1 MKKIKTLVIAF
12 TVFLLL
18 IAVSGFFIAPAVLKP
33 LIIKKLTETLN
44 REARM
49 EKLSINPFTV
59 SVTVRGFSLADPG
72 QPSPFISFEKM
83 HVNIDALMSVFRRAL
98 ILTEIGLETPYVGL
112 MRRPDGTYNFT
123 DLIPPGKP
131 EKDKTKPLLF
141 SLNNIRIANGQIDFR
156 DIPKKTD
163 HSVRELNI
171 SIPFISNIEYY
182 MKQYVEPQFS
192 AVVNGHTI
200 LATGQTQPFITSRD
214 TRFDLDIQDID
225 LPHYLEYL
233 PVKMNFKMTSARLD
247 TKLGIHFIMHD
258 NQSPELTVT
267 GSAALKKVALDDLQ
281 GNKLLRLES
290 LHVDIT
296 EIRPL
301 ALDVHLSKVALNAP
315 DMVIRRDRLGQINW
329 FNLIGDHQGTQNRHE
344 TSAQAT
350 GKNELLMRIDEVNV
364 DKGALTF
371 IDSLPAQT
379 VNLSVSPFDLLV
391 ENISTRKGYKAKV
404 NLEAALNQR
413 SRLSVAGEFGIHPV
427 MADLTMDL
435 SPLAIRP
442 FQPYFTDTAKLDI
455 TGGAVSTAGNVKLA
469 LTEKSIP
476 VIRYTGNIFI
486 HNLATID
493 QVHALDFL
501 KFKKISFL
509 ALSAGYNPLFLNIRE
524 IRLDDFFA
532 KLVINQ
538 GGTTNLQDIFSA
550 KEETPVKQPQ
560 SPQQAKQT
568 AEPGQPAPPADI
580 IIGKVSFRGGTLD
593 FTDRNISPNYS
604 ATMLNLKGSV
614 TGLSSKEIT
623 RARVDLKGNLGYG
636 SPIEISGTVNPLIKD
651 LFADIKVSFK
661 DIEMSSVTPYT
672 ARYLGY
678 PVTKGKLHFDVSY
691 RIDHKKLTAENKVFF
706 DQLTF
711 GDKVESPDAITAPVT
726 LAVSLLTD
734 RQGQINLDI
743 PITGSLD
750 DPEFRILPIVWQ
762 IITNLITRAVTSPFS
777 LLSSLTGGGEEMSFV
792 EFDFG
797 SAEPSGDEQRKITAL
812 ARALYD
818 RPNLKLEIE
827 AYIDAAQDHEALKKA
842 EFDRLIKAQILRES
856 AAQGR
861 TPVPLEDV
869 AIPQTDYNKY
879 LTLAYKAGKF
889 PKPRNAIGLLKELP
903 PVEMEKLLRDHVTI
917 TNDDLERLAAGR
929 ARAVRQGL
937 LQEGNID
944 PARIFMVKQKSLTP
958 EKKEKIKDSR
968 VEFKIK

>member
-1 MKKIKTLVIAF
+1 MKMIKTLIITFA
-12 TVFLLL
+12 VFLLL

-33 LIIKKLTETLN
+33 FITKKLTETLN

-59 SVTVRGFSLADPG
+59 SVTVRGFSLTEPG
-72 QPSPFISFEKM
+72 QPVPFIAFEKM
-83 HVNIDALMSVFRRAL
+83 HVNIDAVMSVFRRAL
-98 ILTEIGLETPYVGL
+98 ILTEIGLDAPYVGL

-123 DLIPPGKP
+123 DLIHPEKP
-131 EKDKTKPLLF
+131 EKDGTKPFLF
-141 SLNNIRIANGQIDFR
+141 SLNNIRIADGQIDFR
-156 DIPKKTD
+156 DIPKNTD

-171 SIPFISNIEYY
+171 SIPFISNMEYY

-192 AVVNGHTI
+192 AVVNGHSI
-200 LATGQTQPFITSRD
+200 LAKGQTQPFITSRD

-233 PVKMNFKMTSARLD
+233 PVKMNFKLTSARLD
-247 TKLGIHFIMHD
+247 TKLGIHFIRHD
-258 NQSPELTVT
+258 NQSPALTVT
-267 GSAALKKVALDDLQ
+267 GGTTLKKVVLDDLQ

-290 LHVDIT
+290 LRIDIT
-296 EIRPL
+296 KIRPL
-301 ALDVHLSKVALNAP
+301 ALDIHLAKVALNAP
-315 DMVIRRDRLGQINW
+315 DMVIRRDGQGQINW
-329 FNLIGDHQGTQNRHE
+329 FNLVGDHKGTPDRHE
-344 TSAQAT
+344 ASVQAT
-350 GKNELLMRIDEVNV
+350 GKNEWLMRIDDLIV
-364 DKGALTF
+364 DKGAVTL

-379 VNLSVSPFDLLV
+379 VNLSVSPFDLRV
-391 ENISTRKGYKAKV
+391 ENISTRKGDNAKV
-404 NLEAALNQR
+404 NLAATVNQR
-413 SRLSVAGEFGIHPV
+413 SRLSMAGEFGIHPV
-427 MADLTMDL
+427 MADLAMDL

-442 FQPYFTDTAKLDI
+442 FQPYFTDTVKMDI
-455 TGGAVSTAGNVKLA
+455 TGGAVSTAGNVKVALA
-469 LTEKSIP
+469 EKSVP
-476 VIRYTGNIFI
+476 VIRYTGDVFI

-501 KFKKISFL
+501 KFKKISVL
-509 ALSAGYNPLFLNIRE
+509 ALSAGYNPIFLNVRE

-550 KEETPVKQPQ
+550 SEEKPVGQPQ
-560 SPQQAKQT
+560 SSQQAKQT
-568 AEPGQPAPPADI
+568 AEPDQPAPPADI
-580 IIGKVSFRGGTLD
+580 VIGKVSFHGGTLD

-623 RARVDLKGNLGYG
+623 RARMDLKGNLGYG

-651 LFADIKVSFK
+651 FFADIKVSFK
-661 DIEMSSVTPYT
+661 DIEMSSTSPYT

-678 PVTKGKLHFDVSY
+678 PITKGKLHFDVSY
-691 RIDHKKLTAENKVFF
+691 RIDHKKLTAENKLFF

-750 DPEFRILPIVWQ
+750 DPEFRILPIIWQ

-777 LLSSLTGGGEEMSFV
+777 LLSSLTGGGDEMSFV
-792 EFDFG
+792 EFAFG
-797 SAEPSGDEQRKITAL
+797 SAELSGDEQRKIIAL
-812 ARALYD
+812 AKALYD

-827 AYIDAAQDHEALKKA
+827 AYIDAVQDQEALKNA
-842 EFDRLIKAQILRES
+842 EFDRLIKVQIFREN
-856 AAQGR
+856 AAEDR
-861 TPVPLEDV
+861 TPVPLEEIV
-869 AIPQTDYNKY
+869 IPQADYHKY
-879 LTLAYKAGKF
+879 LTLAYKSGKF
-889 PKPRNAIGLLKELP
+889 SKPRNAIGMLKELP
-903 PVEMEKLLRDHVTI
+903 PAEMEKLLRDHITI
-917 TNDDLERLAAGR
+917 TNDDLERLAVRR
-929 ARAVRQGL
+929 ASAVRQGL

-944 PARIFMVKQKSLTP
+944 PARIFMVKPKSLTP